1 MDILE
6 GLRLLFGGLF
16 VLFVP
21 GFTWSYIFFASKNID
36 WIERVALSFGLSIA
50 LVPLT
55 AFWLNWLFQVRISLL
70 NTSLII
76 GGLTAIPVVY
86 ILIRRSSWGKSV
98 TGRLKSTSKSGKGK
112 QSQ

>member
-1 MDILE
+1 MSVLDA
-6 GLRLLFGGLF
+6 LRLFFGGLI

-21 GFTWSYIFFASKNID
+21 GFAWSYVFFARKNID

-55 AFWLNWLFQVRISLL
+55 VFWLNWLFHVKITVL
-70 NTSLII
+70 NTSLIVC
-76 GGLTAIPVVY
+76 GLTVIPAVY
-86 ILIRRSSWGKSV
+86 TFARRSSWGRNATSK
-98 TGRLKSTSKSGKGK
+98 LKSSLRFGNRK